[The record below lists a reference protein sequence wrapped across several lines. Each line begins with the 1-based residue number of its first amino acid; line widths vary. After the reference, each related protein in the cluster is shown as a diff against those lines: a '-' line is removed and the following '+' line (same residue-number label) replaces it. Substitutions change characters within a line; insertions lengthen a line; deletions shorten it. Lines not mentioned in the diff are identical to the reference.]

1 MQIITDGFRS
11 PLFLHPRAFSAHSNI
26 CDKYKE
32 YNENPLK
39 LT

>member
-1 MQIITDGFRS
+1 MDFVP
-11 PLFLHPRAFSAHSNI
+11 PLFLHPRAFFAHSNI
-26 CDKYKE
+26 CDKYNE